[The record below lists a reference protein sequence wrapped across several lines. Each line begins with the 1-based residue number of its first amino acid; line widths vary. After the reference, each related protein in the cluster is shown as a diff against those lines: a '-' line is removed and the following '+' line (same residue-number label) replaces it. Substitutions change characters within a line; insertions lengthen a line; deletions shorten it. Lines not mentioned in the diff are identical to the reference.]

1 MNSRPERAVRVAGAC
16 ISLLDVDGSL
26 FCRVHHVHALLYHQ
40 LVREKVLHY
49 IRERGLLRAGDRVA
63 VAVSG
68 GADSVALLRILLE
81 LRSELGIVLTVAHFN
96 HQLRGDDSDAD
107 EHFVAELARQH
118 DLPFF
123 AGRAS
128 VREHAA
134 ANKLSIEHA
143 ARELR
148 YQWLCGLARQQCFDA
163 IATAHNADDQAE
175 TVLMKF
181 LRGAGTRGLG
191 GIHPV
196 LIRDGVRIVRPLLET
211 SRAEIEAY
219 LHCLNQP
226 WREDHT
232 NRDTRHTRNRIR
244 HELLPRLEQ
253 DYNPNLRQLLSETA
267 EIARDEE
274 AAWEVLTAKCV
285 DRWHQDDG
293 RFLLQDRSLGLLSE
307 FLSESV
313 ALQRRALKCFLERH
327 GIAIEFHHVESV
339 RHCAHRDGS
348 VASLPGGWQA
358 KREGH
363 WLELIPP
370 ATTDEKPDRSN
381 YEYCLPLPGRCDIP
395 EAGIV
400 LQATMVPAEAAVLV
414 PPGSLLCVAKLG
426 PKLLIRNWLPGD
438 RFRPAHTGSEEKLK
452 RLFSEKRIPADQRPL
467 WPVGLAGSQI
477 VWVRGFPV
485 AQEYAWVPESGDA
498 VHIEVLVDR

>member
-1 MNSRPERAVRVAGAC
+1 
-16 ISLLDVDGSL
+16 
-26 FCRVHHVHALLYHQ
+26 LLYHQ
-40 LVREKVLHY
+40 EVREKVLHY

-81 LRSELGIVLTVAHFN
+81 LRLGLGVVLAVAHFN
-96 HQLRGDDSDAD
+96 HQLRGDDSHAD
-107 EHFVAELARQH
+107 EQFVAELVRQH

-123 AGRAS
+123 AGRADVS
-128 VREHAA
+128 QHAR

-148 YQWLCGLARQQCFDA
+148 YQWLTKLAREQHLDA
-163 IATAHNADDQAE
+163 IATAHTADDQAE

-181 LRGAGTRGLG
+181 LRGAGTRGLA

-196 LIRDGVRIVRPLLET
+196 LIRDGMRIVRPLLEI

-219 LHCLNQP
+219 LHSLNQP
-226 WREDHT
+226 WQEDHT

-244 HELLPRLEQ
+244 RELLPLLER

-285 DRWHQDDG
+285 DRWQQDE
-293 RFLLQDRSLGLLSE
+293 RRLLLQDLSPAHTSE

-327 GIAIEFHHVESV
+327 VIAIEFHHVESV
-339 RHCAHRDGS
+339 RLCAHRDGS
-348 VASLPGGWQA
+348 VVSLSGGWQA
-358 KREGH
+358 KREGQ

-370 ATTDEKPDRSN
+370 STTDEKPDGST
-381 YEYCLPLPGRCDIP
+381 YEYCLRLPGRCAIP

-400 LQATMVPAEAAVLV
+400 LQSTVIPAATAVLA
-414 PPGSLLCVAKLG
+414 PPGSLLCLTKIG
-426 PKLLIRNWLPGD
+426 PNLLIRNWLAGD

-452 RLFSEKRIPADQRPL
+452 RLFSEKHIPADQRPV
-467 WPVGLAGSQI
+467 WPVALAGTQI
-477 VWVRGFPV
+477 VWVRGF
-485 AQEYAWVPESGDA
+485 AAAHDYAWVPESGDA
-498 VHIEVLVDR
+498 LRIEVLLDQ